1 MWLSEEG
8 EGGEDSSDGATN
20 DAQVRLCTIK
30 GLITLGNR
38 KATQAE
44 AISDGATDDAQVRL
58 CSIRGMITFTI
69 VKLRRLR

>member
-1 MWLSEEG
+1 
-8 EGGEDSSDGATN
+8 
-20 DAQVRLCTIK
+20 
-30 GLITLGNR
+30 LITLGNR